1 MIKFGSRLLY
11 TLYGPEYFK
20 TKYIALI
27 SNLKYIPAAG
37 TVNPAVTNVYA
48 VEEHV
53 INCNF
58 SDIPSQIYGVKWSP
72 HTMKTDGYTLK
83 DGIFDQEKKFQVS
96 TLTISSIELIELKG
110 SAESHIFTCEITVGS
125 NDRSVAASQ
134 TINIFNPSRGAV
146 FPLFGHT

>member
-1 MIKFGSRLLY
+1 M
-11 TLYGPEYFK
+11 
-20 TKYIALI
+20 
-27 SNLKYIPAAG
+27 
-37 TVNPAVTNVYA
+37 NPAVTNVYA
-48 VEEHV
+48 VEYHV

-72 HTMKTDGYTLK
+72 HTIKTDGYTLK

-125 NDRSVAASQ
+125 NDRPVAASQ

-146 FPLFGHT
+146 FPLFGHTFTFSQVVPSQSIVSNFCNEQQHAVWHQANLV